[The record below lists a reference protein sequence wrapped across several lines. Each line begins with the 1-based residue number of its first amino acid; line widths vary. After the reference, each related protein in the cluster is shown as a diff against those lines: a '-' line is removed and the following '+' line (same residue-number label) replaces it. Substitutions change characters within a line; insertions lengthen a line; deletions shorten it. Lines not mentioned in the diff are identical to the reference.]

1 MENLARTNMMDR
13 GMLRNISG
21 IEPNPYSPF
30 KEENI
35 LRNYTNLFVMGLSSN
50 SPPPPLYTP
59 LIMECS
65 CAAGYVNAKLNKTN
79 EQNHPK
85 YTVLKLTNRG
95 RRLKFEEMDEF

>member
-1 MENLARTNMMDR
+1 MDR

-65 CAAGYVNAKLNKTN
+65 STEGYVNTKLNKTN
-79 EQNHPK
+79 EQNQPK

-95 RRLKFEEMDEF
+95 TTIEV